1 MHNHINRVPMYSNKL
16 DAFYLILFVRLTRIC
31 PAFNGVTIAIQR
43 SMAIATTIY
52 VDERIEKLWKN
63 LAIRPRKDKTRFSF
77 VQFER
82 DSITYTGDH

>member
-1 MHNHINRVPMYSNKL
+1 MYNNEL

-52 VDERIEKLWKN
+52 VDERIEKL
-63 LAIRPRKDKTRFSF
+63 
-77 VQFER
+77 
-82 DSITYTGDH
+82 